1 MTITPP
7 RIAQRG
13 FTLIEL
19 LIVVIILAILAAIV
33 IPQFANSTT
42 DAREGALDAN
52 LSTMR
57 SAIEMYKAQ
66 HKNNYPAAV
75 LVTSGGGTCGG
86 TKGASTAANQV
97 FIDQLTL
104 PTDANGNTC
113 TVADNVYYSYGPYL
127 RGAIPVEPIY
137 SKGSLAADIA
147 VTALGTKLDPAA
159 AVVTGGWAFDSKSGQ
174 LILNSGAADSK
185 GNKYSSH

>member
-33 IPQFANSTT
+33 IPQFASSTN

-66 HKNNYPAAV
+66 HKNLYPAAV
-75 LVTSGGGTCGG
+75 LITSAGGACAG
-86 TKGASTAANQV
+86 TKGTATAGNQA
-97 FIDQLTL
+97 FIDQLTMAS
-104 PTDANGNTC
+104 DANGNTC
-113 TVADNVYYSYGPYL
+113 TIADNIYSYGPYL
-127 RGAIPVEPIY
+127 RGAIPAEPIY
-137 SKGSLAADIA
+137 NKGSVAADIA

-159 AVVTGGWAFDSKSGQ
+159 TVVTGGWAFDSKSGQ
-174 LILNSGAADSK
+174 LILNSGAPDSK
-185 GNKYSSH
+185 LNKYSSH